1 MTPLLFAAG
10 ALVAIGAAV
19 ATGARDARVA
29 SLGLAGM
36 LAAVPFVADPLPES
50 LPLAFGVIA
59 GILAGFLVFVAS
71 RRVPDGTGPPLG
83 LPATL
88 GAAAAGFA
96 VGMGAT
102 AIALPRLGPDAALA
116 AGLAALAVAVVP
128 IAVTHDVMRLGSGL
142 LVLVGSA
149 TLILAALAGTPEP
162 LTSIA
167 AGIAVVAL
175 AAAVAVVTGGAVAAT
190 GSTVVPDDIPGHRVA
205 AARVDGD
212 LP

>member
-19 ATGARDARVA
+19 ATGARDARIA

-36 LAAVPFVADPLPES
+36 LAAVPFVADPLPAS

-59 GILAGFLVFVAS
+59 GILAGFLVFVAA
-71 RRVPDGTGPPLG
+71 RRVPDGAAPPLG

-96 VGMGAT
+96 VGIGAT
-102 AIALPRLGPDAALA
+102 AVALPRLGPDAALA
-116 AGLAALAVAVVP
+116 AGMAALAVAVAP

-162 LTSIA
+162 LTAIA
-167 AGIAVVAL
+167 AGIAMVAL
-175 AAAVAVVTGGAVAAT
+175 AATMAVVAAGAIAAT
-190 GSTVVPDDIPGHRVA
+190 GGTVIPDDVPGHRA
-205 AARVDGD
+205 AATRADGE
-212 LP
+212 LR